1 MTKLE
6 KIILDSPPVQFIF
19 RIAKAIKMPGTDKL
33 SLYEIGVFFF
43 TELGNNRLF
52 ASCSAVTYNFVM
64 AMPPTLLVLFSLV
77 PYLPLQGVQDTILN
91 TLRLVAHTPSLYEGI
106 STVVVDFMNN
116 ERAEVLSSGIFLTLF
131 FASNG
136 MMGLINSFERE
147 HLSVYVKTSNL
158 KQRWMA
164 IKLTVLLLLVAIL
177 SIVVL
182 IIQSA
187 ALNELILQVFD
198 NTWVVRLVSVLV
210 VVAIIYTAI
219 SVIYIYGPTL
229 QSRVKFI
236 SPGAIVATIL
246 CVVVS
251 IVFFFL
257 VDNIINY
264 NKIYGS
270 IGTLMAFMIW
280 IYLNVLVILLGY
292 DLNVSVMAVSHTRRN
307 ADAEKNK

>member
-1 MTKLE
+1 M
-6 KIILDSPPVQFIF
+6 ILDSLPVQFLF
-19 RIAKAIKMPGTDKL
+19 RIAKAIKLPGKDRL
-33 SLYEIGVFFF
+33 SLYEIGGFFF
-43 TELGNNRLF
+43 TEMGSNKLF
-52 ASCSAVTYNFVM
+52 SSCSAVTYNFVM
-64 AMPPTLLVLFSLV
+64 AMPPSLLVLFSLV
-77 PYLPLQGVQDTILN
+77 PYLPLQGVQQTILD
-91 TLRLVAHTPSLYEGI
+91 TLRLVAHNRELYASI
-106 STVVVDFMNN
+106 SSIVTDFMNN

-147 HLSVYVKTSNL
+147 HLSVYIKTSNL

-187 ALNELILQVFD
+187 ALNELILKVFD
-198 NTWVVRLVSVLV
+198 NTWVLRLVSALV
-210 VVAIIYTAI
+210 VVCILYTAI

-236 SPGAIVATIL
+236 SPGAIAATVL
-246 CVVVS
+246 CTLVS
-251 IVFFFL
+251 TIFFFL
-257 VDNIINY
+257 VDNFINY

-280 IYLNVLVILLGY
+280 IYLNVLVILVGY
-292 DLNVSVMAVSHTRRN
+292 DLNVSVMSIRYKRMNENDKKVS
-307 ADAEKNK
+307 